1 MKDAQ
6 ARALEVILKRLPA
19 EDRKPLRR
27 VVEKATTEVL
37 AGERSDVSWIS
48 TEAIDRD
55 KEVVRSAGMNLS
67 VYKGNPVVTLGHN
80 YGQPPVGRSVWQK
93 RARDGDRLGIK
104 AKTQY
109 PGRPDSWPEDK
120 PWTPDTAFAL
130 VQAGLMAGKSIGFLP
145 LKWHSPDYGE
155 IGQNSALKDVA
166 RVIDEWLLLEYACTW
181 LPTNQEALVE
191 AVSKSQIQLHQDSL
205 AALGLTAGVPPAPQS
220 ADACPPMIRFTALDD
235 IGQVLER
242 RLGMVDLVEI
252 ARAVLMQKRGR
263 V

>member
-1 MKDAQ
+1 VKH
-6 ARALEVILKRLPA
+6 LCCLLFK
-19 EDRKPLRR
+19 
-27 VVEKATTEVL
+27 T
-37 AGERSDVSWIS
+37 GEHCDVSWIS

-80 YGQPPVGRSVWQK
+80 YGQPPVGRSLWQK

-109 PGRPDSWPEDK
+109 PGRPESWPEDK

-155 IGQNSALKDVA
+155 IGQNPALKDVA

-191 AVSKSQIQLHQDSL
+191 AVSKSQIELPESFAD
-205 AALGLTAGVPPAPQS
+205 ALGVKTGALPQQETAS
-220 ADACPPMIRFTALDD
+220 AGSTRIVRFTALEEIARVLETQLARIDVA
-235 IGQVLER
+235 GLATESLER
-242 RLGMVDLVEI
+242 R
-252 ARAVLMQKRGR
+252 RGK